1 MAEILI
7 YLNDIEK
14 GKEYDIWDKVQNSDF
29 YDNHIERYGS
39 LRIIN
44 YANKLWF
51 QSLISCISTPE
62 NHIDYYNSTMEYDY
76 INSNYDM
83 VICPQANLFNAFLV
97 DTINNFTNV
106 FKNIKIPV
114 YMIACGAQADSYDKL
129 DELVEKI
136 GDVTKE
142 LIETVY
148 STGGEF
154 ALRGNFTKEFFD
166 RLGKNTAVVTGCPS
180 IYQMGRD
187 LYISDKKVGKEEFKP
202 LFNGNLV
209 KETYDYPESMY
220 IDQET
225 FFYYL
230 YNTSL
235 IQNTKSVD
243 LYRLIKMHGYEKVY
257 LLFSHRIRLFVSMNE
272 WFNYIKINGFN
283 FSCGSRIHGNIMPI
297 LAGVPSMIYP
307 CDSRVREMQSSIQF
321 RCMIIQKRKAFMNSI
336 WTLILQNLIKVLVKN
351 LICLKN
357 FCNPII

>member
-1 MAEILI
+1 
-7 YLNDIEK
+7 
-14 GKEYDIWDKVQNSDF
+14 
-29 YDNHIERYGS
+29 
-39 LRIIN
+39 
-44 YANKLWF
+44 
-51 QSLISCISTPE
+51 
-62 NHIDYYNSTMEYDY
+62 
-76 INSNYDM
+76 M
-83 VICPQANLFNAFLV
+83 VICPQANLFNKYFNK
-97 DTINNFTNV
+97 TILSFISV

-166 RLGKNTAVVTGCPS
+166 RLGENTAVVTGCPS

-187 LYISDKKVGKEEFKP
+187 LYVSNKKVGKEEFKP

-243 LYRLIKMHGYEKVY
+243 LYRLIKMHGYAKVY
-257 LLFSHRIRLFVSMNE
+257 LLFSNRIRLFVSMNE

-307 CDSRVREMQSSIQF
+307 CDSRVREMAEFYSIPLYDNSKKRDVYEQYLEADYTKFNRDFGNKFDLFEAFLKSHNIVENINCKSIFLYDKDYEFECVNVEVLRKMRKRLKCKKYKLYDKAIEVF
-321 RCMIIQKRKAFMNSI
+321 R
-336 WTLILQNLIKVLVKN
+336 KVR
-351 LICLKN
+351 
-357 FCNPII
+357 